1 MQIVIKYFQV
11 WHPRPRDERR

>member
-1 MQIVIKYFQV
+1 MQSVIKYFQV